1 MIKLYDLINYKVNHA
16 LMRREIVVKVE
27 VNESRIIIYD
37 KTKTKTKRK
46 KLKDNRADRRSSL
59 ILLDVVVSINRM
71 LIIVYFP

>member
-16 LMRREIVVKVE
+16 LMHREIVVKVE

-37 KTKTKTKRK
+37 KTKTKRK